1 MLPAAGH
8 FHPLRTAAIT
18 PNRHK
23 ALARNLRIAP
33 MPHRTF
39 FAFIFPSILAML
51 LFISLPIV
59 SVVVQSL
66 FVQHEAVLVT
76 VENCTPFGCEEQT
89 RMDTEAMAKLK
100 ADQPLGQFAGLA
112 NYLNRNHLAVDEIKV
127 IFAESKTVGE
137 FVSRIFNLP
146 FYKALSF
153 TLVYCFLVTPLA
165 MALGFAIALAV
176 NTLPRLLKGPTIFV
190 SILPMIIT
198 PLVGSLILAWMFN
211 PSGILGATLQSLT
224 GDPTLSLRASPTL
237 TWIVLLVYG
246 VWTNGPFSFV
256 VFYAGLQTVPQDT
269 VESARIDGANRWE
282 VIRHVIIPHL
292 MPLATFVALVQLMD
306 NFRVFEPIVGF
317 SAEANATSLSWL
329 VFNDLVGQ
337 DSQLFGS
344 AAATSVITIVGVLIL
359 LAPVL
364 RRTWRDFNRKA
375 V

>member
-1 MLPAAGH
+1 
-8 FHPLRTAAIT
+8 
-18 PNRHK
+18 
-23 ALARNLRIAP
+23 

-39 FAFIFPSILAML
+39 FVFIFPSILAMV
-51 LFISLPIV
+51 LFITLPIV

-66 FVQHEAVLVT
+66 FVQHEAVLIT
-76 VENCTPFGCEEQT
+76 VENCTPFGCESQT
-89 RMDTEAMAKLK
+89 RVDTETMAQLR
-100 ADQPLGQFAGLA
+100 AEQPLGQFAGLS
-112 NYLNRNHLAVDEIKV
+112 NYLNRNHLAVDEIRQILAVNSGFGDVVK
-127 IFAESKTVGE
+127 
-137 FVSRIFNLP
+137 RIFNLP

-176 NTLPRLLKGPTIFV
+176 NTLPSLLKGPTIFV

-211 PSGILGATLQSLT
+211 PSGILGSTLQSLT

-237 TWIVLLVYG
+237 TWIVLLAYG

-269 VESARIDGANRWE
+269 VESAKIDGASRWE
-282 VIRHVIIPHL
+282 VIRHVVIPHL
-292 MPLATFVALVQLMD
+292 APLATFVALVQLMD

-359 LAPVL
+359 LTPVL
-364 RRTWRDFNRKA
+364 RRTWREFNRKA

>member
-1 MLPAAGH
+1 
-8 FHPLRTAAIT
+8 
-18 PNRHK
+18 
-23 ALARNLRIAP
+23 

-39 FAFIFPSILAML
+39 FVFIFPSILAMV
-51 LFISLPIV
+51 LFITLPII

-76 VENCTPFGCEEQT
+76 VENCTPFGCESQT
-89 RMDTEAMAKLK
+89 RVDTEAMAKLR
-100 ADQPLGQFAGLA
+100 AERPLGQFAGLA
-112 NYLNRNHLAVDEIKV
+112 NYLNRNHLAVDEIGAILSDNRGIGDV
-127 IFAESKTVGE
+127 AT
-137 FVSRIFNLP
+137 RIFNLP

-165 MALGFAIALAV
+165 MALGFSIALAV
-176 NTLPRLLKGPTIFV
+176 NTLPKLLKGPAIFV

-211 PSGILGATLQSLT
+211 PSGILGATLQRLT
-224 GDPTLSLRASPTL
+224 GDPTLSLRASPVL
-237 TWIVLLVYG
+237 TWIVVLFYG

-282 VIRHVIIPHL
+282 VTRHVIMPHL
-292 MPLATFVALVQLMD
+292 APLATFVALVQLMD

-329 VFNDLVGQ
+329 VYNDLVGQ
-337 DSQLFGS
+337 DAQLFGS
-344 AAATSVITIVGVLIL
+344 AASTSVITIVGVLIL